1 VAGVNQIEA
10 LTRLKTFG
18 ATGFETRDAAALLGV
33 SAANANMILRRLA
46 RHGLIMHVSRGRWMG
61 TAEIDRFVLPEII
74 TAPSPAYVSM
84 QSALFHHGLI
94 EQVPAVIFAV
104 TLSRPRRVR
113 TPLGVVSLHRLPP
126 TLFEGFELDDKTGAK
141 IARPEKA
148 LFDLLYLAPGRSR
161 LFAALPELEVP
172 RKFDWSEL
180 TRYAELVRSPARRSF
195 LLVRIAE
202 LRTPRRVPRQ

>member
-1 VAGVNQIEA
+1 MAVVNQIEA

-46 RHGLIMHVSRGRWMG
+46 HNGLILHVSRGRWIG
-61 TAEIDRFVLPEII
+61 SEAVDRFVLPELIS
-74 TAPSPAYVSM
+74 APSPAYVSM

-94 EQVPAVIFAV
+94 EQVPAVIFAA

-113 TPLGVVSLHRLPP
+113 TPLGVVSLHRLPA
-126 TLFEGFELDDKTGAK
+126 TLFEGFELDDRTGAK

-148 LFDLLYLAPGRSR
+148 LFDLFYLAPGRTR
-161 LFAALPELEVP
+161 LFAALPELEIP
-172 RKFDWSEL
+172 RAFRWAEL
-180 TRYAELVRSPARRSF
+180 IRYSGLVRSPARRSF
-195 LLVRIAE
+195 LLARIADA
-202 LRTPRRVPRQ
+202 RGRRRHSR

>member
-1 VAGVNQIEA
+1 VNQIEA
-10 LTRLKTFG
+10 LQRIRSFG
-18 ATGFETRDAAALLGV
+18 GTGFETRDAAALLGV

-46 RHGLIMHVSRGRWMG
+46 RHGLILHVSRGRWVG
-61 TAEIDRFVLPEII
+61 SGAVDRFVLPELI

-113 TPLGVVSLHRLPP
+113 TPLGIVSLHRLPP
-126 TLFEGFELDDKTGAK
+126 TLFEGFDLDDKTSAK

-148 LFDLLYLAPGRSR
+148 LFDLFYLAPGRTR

-172 RKFDWSEL
+172 RAFRWTEL
-180 TRYAELVRSPARRSF
+180 LRYAQLVRSPARRGF
-195 LLVRIAE
+195 LLARIAGA
-202 LRTPRRVPRQ
+202 RAPTRGPP